1 MAKESGIAKSIGD
14 QKEDDMEGGGD
25 HRLCDYLR
33 TGAKVSKD
41 EANYREQQSY
51 KDKQGNSEQ
60 SCDICKFNLPAER
73 ICHIV
78 DGKVNNEHG
87 ISRYYAPKGEGMLL
101 GDIVWDFEKKTG
113 KKLDYSMGYVIN
125 ETMDGFNCKDCE
137 YYMFSH
143 LYLLLK
149 GTLEPKMSCAFII
162 KNGNGVEV

>member
-14 QKEDDMEGGGD
+14 QKEDDMEGGD

-33 TGAKVSKD
+33 TGVKVSKD

-51 KDKQGNSEQ
+51 KDKQGNGEQ
-60 SCDICKFNLPAER
+60 SCDKCKFNLPAEQ

-78 DGKVNNEHG
+78 EGEVNNEHG
-87 ISRYYAPKGEGMLL
+87 ISRYYAPKGEGMLP
-101 GDIVWDFEKKTG
+101 GDIVWDFVKKTG
-113 KKLDYSMGYVIN
+113 KKLDYSMGHVIN
-125 ETMDGFNCKDCE
+125 EAMDGFKCKDCK

-143 LYLLLK
+143 RCLLLK
-149 GTLEPKMSCAFII
+149 GTLEPEMSCAFIV